1 MYSKVLMLHDNTTND
16 VIVVNT
22 SYLVFAFVNEYSVTS
37 LKMSNLAD
45 DENTIFVKE
54 GIGKI
59 YLQIDDNFI
68 CLHNSDDNT
77 LCIFNIDKFIYSYY
91 DATDKCGVVVMDIDD
106 ELYSFEVNE
115 TPHKIMKKIAEKK
128 NEIKEK

>member
-1 MYSKVLMLHDNTTND
+1 MY
-16 VIVVNT
+16 
-22 SYLVFAFVNEYSVTS
+22 
-37 LKMSNLAD
+37 
-45 DENTIFVKE
+45 
-54 GIGKI
+54 KI
-59 YLQIDDNFI
+59 NKFNFFRFFNNFI
-68 CLHNSDDNT
+68 T
-77 LCIFNIDKFIYSYY
+77 FFIFFNFNIFSNIDKFIYSYY